1 AAGNKRLVAYVVS
14 SEAADSNQLRASMK
28 EKLPEYMVPSAVVFL
43 DELPLTPNGK
53 VDRKALPEPEW
64 ISEASSV
71 FVAARTPIEEVLSGI
86 WEQVLSVERVG
97 AHDNFFDL
105 GGHSLLATQVIS
117 RMRESFNVELPLRV
131 IFESPTIAESAKSV
145 EIAMRTDGAEPP
157 PLIPISRDGVL
168 PLSFAQQRLWFLD
181 QLEPG
186 NAVYNIFTALRLTGR
201 LDVVALEKTLSEILR
216 RHETL
221 RTTFSMVEGRPVQVI
236 SPAAAYQ
243 IPIVELSGL
252 TESEGQLQVE
262 QRGLEEAQRPFDLAS
277 GLMFRACLLR
287 LAEEEHVL
295 LFTMHHI
302 ASDGWSI
309 GVLVREVV
317 ALYEAYSNNKP
328 SPLPELALQYADFAQ
343 WQREWLQDTVLDSQL
358 SYWKK
363 QLAGSQSL

>member
-1 AAGNKRLVAYVVS
+1 GYWRRPEQTAERFVPNPFETGERLYRTGDLVRYLPDGNIEFIGRADEQVKVRGFRIELGEIETVLSTHTAVREVVVIANDDAAGNKRLVAYVVS
-14 SEAADSNQLRASMK
+14 GEAADSNQLRAYLK

-201 LDVVALEKTLSEILR
+201 LDVAR
-216 RHETL
+216 CR
-221 RTTFSMVEGRPVQVI
+221 
-236 SPAAAYQ
+236 
-243 IPIVELSGL
+243 
-252 TESEGQLQVE
+252 
-262 QRGLEEAQRPFDLAS
+262 
-277 GLMFRACLLR
+277 
-287 LAEEEHVL
+287 
-295 LFTMHHI
+295 
-302 ASDGWSI
+302 
-309 GVLVREVV
+309 
-317 ALYEAYSNNKP
+317 
-328 SPLPELALQYADFAQ
+328 
-343 WQREWLQDTVLDSQL
+343 
-358 SYWKK
+358 
-363 QLAGSQSL
+363 